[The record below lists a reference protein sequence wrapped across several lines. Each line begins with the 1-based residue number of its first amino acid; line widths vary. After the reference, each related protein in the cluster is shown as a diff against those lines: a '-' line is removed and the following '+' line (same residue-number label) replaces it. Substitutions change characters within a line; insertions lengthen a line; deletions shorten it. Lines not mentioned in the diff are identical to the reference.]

1 MADHLVIIRPGDAR
15 CVCGKGAMPGFDTRE
30 FAYEHARTH
39 LCGIEYAD
47 ATGGPTLN
55 EEVEQLRNELA
66 LERAK
71 AIRLRRALDAALES
85 E

>member
-1 MADHLVIIRPGDAR
+1 MAAHLVIIRPGNAR
-15 CVCGKGAMPGFDTRE
+15 CVCGKGAMPGTDTRD
-30 FAYEHARTH
+30 FAYDHARTH
-39 LCGIEYAD
+39 LCGVEYVD
-47 ATGGPTLN
+47 TMGGPTLS
-55 EEVEQLRNELA
+55 EEVQQLHNELA